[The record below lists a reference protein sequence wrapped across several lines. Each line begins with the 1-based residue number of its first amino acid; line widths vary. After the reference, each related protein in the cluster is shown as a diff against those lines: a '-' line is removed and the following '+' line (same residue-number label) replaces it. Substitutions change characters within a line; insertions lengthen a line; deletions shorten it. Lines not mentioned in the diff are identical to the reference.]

1 VLSLEIDDTVD
12 SDEESEPDSLANIS
26 QVREKHTVPL
36 DLSGTEFA
44 VITEEVR
51 NLNILCQD
59 AAPSILETTDAVILS
74 IMLISF
80 TLNLYH
86 LSIAVNRRDLHLL
99 LILVKRLGDGVLRP
113 VGLGSL
119 RSLQLEC
126 LNDGH
131 SSEVTFREVASLLPL
146 LHLTEFQLSG
156 CAGYSWEEAG

>member
-1 VLSLEIDDTVD
+1 
-12 SDEESEPDSLANIS
+12 
-26 QVREKHTVPL
+26 VREKHTVPL

-59 AAPSILETTDAVILS
+59 AAPSILEMTDAGILS

-86 LSIAVNRRDLHLL
+86 LSITVNCCDLHLL

-131 SSEVTFREVASLLPL
+131 SSEVTFREVALLLPL
-146 LHLTEFQLSG
+146 LYLTEFQLSG